1 MKLKDHEFLIVFLIL
16 INKMKPNYFF
26 KYLFYF
32 SINIVSFESTGV
44 LIRQVKFAK
53 MSRNWTK
60 VKVALTQ
67 DILWFSPI

>member
-53 MSRNWTK
+53 MSRN
-60 VKVALTQ
+60 
-67 DILWFSPI
+67 